1 VTENRFK
8 VLVSDIDWTLL
19 GPSGDVH
26 PADAEAIFALKD
38 AGVHVTLC
46 TGRMF
51 TGTQPLALELELD
64 APLACVDGSHI
75 AHSIT
80 GSLLACAPL
89 PDTGLDEL
97 FRVIGEH
104 GIAPFAFSD
113 RHLFHD
119 GSGAAFLEYV
129 STWSEHL
136 LELEGML
143 VDATWRV
150 DRPVAA
156 VLALGSQKQVVAAEL
171 ALASRAPGLVQS
183 VCFESLRTFDA
194 SGDPAWALLVRAAGV
209 DKGTALD
216 WLARHYGVTVE
227 ETVAVGDWLND
238 VPMLKRAG
246 LSFAMA
252 QAPEAVRNAAHHVL
266 EAHGE
271 RGGGIAEAAK
281 LAGLL

>member
-1 VTENRFK
+1 VTAAPFK

-26 PADAEAIFALKD
+26 PADAEAIAALT
-38 AGVHVTLC
+38 ASGIHVTLC

-51 TGTQPLALELELD
+51 SGTQPLALELELD
-64 APLACVDGSHI
+64 EPLACVDGSHI
-75 AHSIT
+75 AHSIS

-89 PDTGLDEL
+89 PDIGLDTL

-104 GIAPFAFSD
+104 GVAPFAFSD
-113 RHLFHD
+113 QHLFHD
-119 GSGAAFLEYV
+119 GDGQPFLEYV

-136 LELEGML
+136 LEVDDLL
-143 VDATWRV
+143 VDASWRV

-156 VLALGSQKQVVAAEL
+156 VLALGGREKVLAAEL
-171 ALASRAPGLVQS
+171 ALASAAEGVLQS
-183 VCFESLRTFDA
+183 VSFESLRSFDA
-194 SGDPAWALLVRAAGV
+194 SGAPAWALLVRAAGV

-216 WLARHYGVTVE
+216 WLARHYGCSVE
-227 ETVAVGDWLND
+227 QMVAVGDWLND

-252 QAPEAVRNAAHHVL
+252 QAPQAVRDAAHHVL

-271 RGGGIAEAAK
+271 RGGGIAEAARR
-281 LAGLL
+281 AGLL

>member
-1 VTENRFK
+1 MTEKSFK

-19 GPSGDVH
+19 GPSGAVH
-26 PADAEAIFALKD
+26 PADAEAISELKRT
-38 AGVHVTLC
+38 GVHVTLC

-75 AHSIT
+75 AHSIS

-89 PDTGLDEL
+89 PDAGLDAL

-119 GSGAAFLEYV
+119 GSGAPFLEYV

-136 LELEGML
+136 LEHEGLL

-150 DRPVAA
+150 DRPIAA
-156 VLALGSQKQVVAAEL
+156 VLALGSQTQVLAAEL
-171 ALASRAPGLVQS
+171 ALATGASGLLQS
-183 VCFESLRTFDA
+183 ATFESLRTFDA

-216 WLARHYGVTVE
+216 WLARHYGVSVE
-227 ETVAVGDWLND
+227 QMVTVGDWLND
-238 VPMLKRAG
+238 IPMLKRAG

-266 EAHGE
+266 NAHGE
-271 RGGGIAEAAK
+271 HGGGIAEAAK
-281 LAGLL
+281 RAGLL